1 MSTSARALNSSAMS
15 QRSSLA
21 LRYFQVLCIALVAVV
36 FFSLRQECFESEAA
50 GRACFEVAAGPIRE
64 ISSLGNL
71 ILNRHW
77 NFALYESEIAAG
89 ALALVLLT
97 LLFVRRCTG
106 WAFMYITAV
115 ALAGMGELSAL
126 QRRPDPTLYFYSG
139 AFVAAL
145 FAFVLMLWRD
155 REQLSKGW
163 IDPARA
169 IARVSLPEV
178 AAVASILLVTCATR
192 FYQLNR
198 NPFGYDA
205 EACPHRLVSESWD
218 RILGQEVGQFVQQ
231 SSGMS
236 WVVIHKLFTRVS
248 ESSLFYLDQR
258 LLSTA
263 ISLLGCVVLFFFV
276 RNLRGPFAAITAL
289 ILYAFGPLDID
300 WARLPVMHHVP
311 VILSLLIAWATFH
324 ALSSR
329 SWWSFM
335 ALVALIPCTKFVY
348 PSAKLALFGPLAATV
363 GVVLFQRRQ
372 WHGHIRKFALVLLG
386 LALFVGVRSI
396 VYYAVNG
403 HIKFI
408 QPFDNPYPPDKMVS
422 QAERIRQMLGQSLY
436 FFYEI
441 FYAPAAP
448 THWTNHAMVM
458 PVRSVS
464 SITAI
469 FSVIAFARLLVMFKR
484 PESLVFIAMIAG
496 GLIPGMA
503 TELADRRIAVSIVLC
518 LVLGVL
524 ELSWFLDGVV
534 ARGSK
539 FVAASYRIA
548 IPVCLVVTLG
558 VSQITAFFTRTP
570 GRPIQ
575 MQAGDTALSLLKD
588 DTLVIYLAEERRC
601 EMFYTIYDRMKT
613 AGGSIAYATGNDG
626 PQTALD
632 QIRQPRPVLTSWYYT
647 TSELTSQIETLK
659 TRTYW
664 KHYLFIFQP
673 TKEREQ
679 WISLLKELY
688 PQGKEVEVE
697 YSKAHQQKMLFFEVE
712 NPPQSPIAPPAL

>member
-1 MSTSARALNSSAMS
+1 MS
-15 QRSSLA
+15 QRSTFA
-21 LRYFQVLCIALVAVV
+21 LRLFQLFCVALVGVV
-36 FFSLRQECFESEAA
+36 FFFLRQECFESEAA
-50 GRACFEVAAGPIRE
+50 GRACLEGVGGSIRQ
-64 ISSLGNL
+64 ISEFGIF

-77 NFALYESEIAAG
+77 NFAVYETELAAG
-89 ALALVLLT
+89 ALALAFLT
-97 LLFVRRCTG
+97 LLCVRRCA
-106 WAFMYITAV
+106 WWVFLYISAV

-126 QRRPDPTLYFYSG
+126 QRKQDLTLYYHCGAFATAFL
-139 AFVAAL
+139 AFVA
-145 FAFVLMLWRD
+145 MLWRD
-155 REQLSKGW
+155 RPQLSKGW

-169 IARVSLPEV
+169 SAKVALSEVVIV
-178 AAVASILLVTCATR
+178 AAILLVTCATR

-248 ESSLFYLDQR
+248 ESSLFYLDER

-263 ISLLGCVVLFFFV
+263 ISLLGCVVFYFFM
-276 RNLRGPFAAITAL
+276 RNIRGPFAATTAL

-311 VILSLLIAWATFH
+311 VILSVLIAWATFH
-324 ALSSR
+324 ALGSR
-329 SWWSFM
+329 SWWSFL
-335 ALVALIPCTKFVY
+335 ALAVLIPCTKFVY
-348 PSAKLALFGPLAATV
+348 PSAKLALFGPLAAMV
-363 GVVLFQRRQ
+363 GVILFQRRE
-372 WHGHIRKFALVLLG
+372 WRGHIRKFCFVLLG
-386 LALFVGVRSI
+386 VALFVGVRSL
-396 VYYAVNG
+396 VYYVVNG
-403 HIKFI
+403 HFQFV
-408 QPFDNPYPPDKMVS
+408 QPFDNPYPPDKLVS

-464 SITAI
+464 SITAV
-469 FSVIAFARLLVMFKR
+469 FSIVAFARLLVMIKR

-539 FVAASYRIA
+539 FLANTYKVLIPICLTVA
-548 IPVCLVVTLG
+548 LG

-588 DTLVIYLAEERRC
+588 DTLVVYLAEERRC
-601 EMFYTIYDRMKT
+601 EMFYTIYDRMKGT
-613 AGGSIAYATGNDG
+613 GGSIAYATGNDG
-626 PQTALD
+626 PQNALD

-647 TSELTSQIETLK
+647 TSELSSQIEALK
-659 TRTYW
+659 SRTYW
-664 KHYLFIFQP
+664 KRYLFIFQP

-679 WISLLKELY
+679 WRALLKELY
-688 PQGKEVEVE
+688 PNGTEVEVE

-712 NPPQSPIAPPAL
+712 NPPQTALVSPAS

>member
-1 MSTSARALNSSAMS
+1 M
-15 QRSSLA
+15 
-21 LRYFQVLCIALVAVV
+21 
-36 FFSLRQECFESEAA
+36 
-50 GRACFEVAAGPIRE
+50 EVAAG
-64 ISSLGNL
+64 
-71 ILNRHW
+71 
-77 NFALYESEIAAG
+77 ALV
-89 ALALVLLT
+89 LALVT
-97 LLFVRRCTG
+97 MVCVGRCTW
-106 WAFMYITAV
+106 WAFFYTVAV

-126 QRRPDPTLYFYSG
+126 SRKQDLTLYYHSA
-139 AFVAAL
+139 AFIAAL
-145 FAFVLMLWRD
+145 IAFLLMLWRD
-155 REQLSKGW
+155 RERLSSGW
-163 IDPARA
+163 IDPSRPVAK
-169 IARVSLPEV
+169 ISLSEIV
-178 AAVASILLVTCATR
+178 AVAGILLVTCVTR
-192 FYQLNR
+192 FHQLNR

-205 EACPHRLVSESWD
+205 EACPHRLVAESWD

-236 WVVIHKLFTRVS
+236 WVVIHKLFTRIS

-263 ISLLGCVVLFFFV
+263 ISLLGCVVMYFFM
-276 RNLRGPFAAITAL
+276 RNLRGPFAAIVAL
-289 ILYAFGPLDID
+289 VLYAFGPLDID

-324 ALSSR
+324 ALGSR

-335 ALVALIPCTKFVY
+335 ALVALMPCTKFVY
-348 PSAKLALFGPLAATV
+348 PSAKLALFGPLAAMV
-363 GVVLFQRRQ
+363 GVILFQRRE
-372 WHGHIRKFALVLLG
+372 WRGHIRKFCFVLVG
-386 LALFVGVRSI
+386 LALFVGVRSL

-403 HIKFI
+403 HFQFV
-408 QPFDNPYPPDKMVS
+408 QPFDNPYPSDKVVS

-464 SITAI
+464 SITAV
-469 FSVIAFARLLVMFKR
+469 FCVIAFARLIVMIRR

-539 FVAASYRIA
+539 LLANAYKVA
-548 IPVCLVVTLG
+548 IPVCLIVALG
-558 VSQITAFFTRTP
+558 ISQTTAFFTRAP

-601 EMFYTIYDRMKT
+601 EMFYTIYDRMKGT
-613 AGGSIAYATGNDG
+613 GGSIAYATGNDG
-626 PQTALD
+626 PHNALD

-647 TSELTSQIETLK
+647 TSELSSQIEALK
-659 TRTYW
+659 TRERW

-679 WISLLKELY
+679 WRTLLKELY
-688 PQGKEVEVE
+688 PNGRELEVE

-712 NPPQSPIAPPAL
+712 NQP